1 LEYKV
6 KKQKIDIISWAVYI
20 SALAIV
26 LINLGSLFFPSLI
39 ISTLVIGSEFEGNP
53 YEPGIWMIPV
63 LVVNLFLL
71 VFGILYYKKILPV
84 KIRNSVNF
92 IFKFEVPR
100 NVAIF
105 VVVGILFFYIGFAVN
120 DSVHD
125 ESKQMGDFEGVLKTV
140 ENWPA
145 LGEGEKYQLN
155 VLHVKNFFLKIS
167 LEVFQNIKIIP
178 FIASISLLLLT
189 YFFTFEISKKRFSGI
204 LAMLILAQSYTFL
217 RFDTVATYA
226 NFWTLFYLLSL
237 YLVIK
242 KWHLSPLSYLAS
254 IFSKPIT
261 AAYLPLSLFFIFRS
275 EIPKR
280 KKILV
285 TIPYLIIFVAIL
297 GIIFVGGPHLTN
309 ITDFGFI
316 DFWNGFST
324 WGYQLRLDSL
334 FLLFVLPVTVG
345 LIFKSLQGLKM
356 ADALLVL
363 IAGIIIVM
371 PIMASI
377 TNYNLHPYR
386 YIVLIVFFAIAV
398 GTIFS
403 NKTMKQVGIQNKQK

>member
-1 LEYKV
+1 MEYKV
-6 KKQKIDIISWAVYI
+6 KKQKFDIISWAVYI

-26 LINLGSLFFPSLI
+26 LINLASLFFPSLI

-120 DSVHD
+120 DSVLD
-125 ESKQMGDFEGVLKTV
+125 ESKQMGDFEGVLRTV
-140 ENWPA
+140 ENWPF
-145 LGEGEKYQLN
+145 GEGGESKLN

-167 LEVFQNIKIIP
+167 LEVFQNIKIMP

-189 YFFTFEISKKRFSGI
+189 YFFTYEISKKRFAGI

-242 KWHLSPLSYLAS
+242 KWHLSPVSYLAS

-261 AAYLPLSLFFIFRS
+261 AAYLPLSMFFIFRS

-297 GIIFVGGPHLTN
+297 GIIFVGGPDLVT
-309 ITDFGFI
+309 ITDFRVI

-363 IAGIIIVM
+363 IAGIIFVM
-371 PIMASI
+371 PLMASI
-377 TNYNLHPYR
+377 TGYNLHPYR
-386 YIVLIVFFAIAV
+386 YIVLIVFFAVGV

-403 NKTMKQVGIQNKQK
+403 NKTKKQVGIQNIHK

>member
-1 LEYKV
+1 MEYKV
-6 KKQKIDIISWAVYI
+6 KKQKFDIISWAVYV

-26 LINLGSLFFPSLI
+26 LINLAALFFPSLI
-39 ISTLVIGSEFEGNP
+39 ISTLIIGSEFEGNP

-63 LVVNLFLL
+63 LIVNLFLL

-105 VVVGILFFYIGFAVN
+105 VVVSILFFYIGFAVN
-120 DSVHD
+120 DSVLD
-125 ESKQMGDFEGVLKTV
+125 ESKQMGDFEGVLRTV
-140 ENWPA
+140 ENWPF
-145 LGEGEKYQLN
+145 GEGGISNLN

-167 LEVFQNIKIIP
+167 LEVFQNIKIMP

-189 YFFTFEISKKRFSGI
+189 YFFTLEISKKRFSGI
-204 LAMLILAQSYTFL
+204 LAMLFLAQSFTFL

-242 KWHLSPLSYLAS
+242 KWHLSPVSYIAS

-285 TIPYLIIFVAIL
+285 TIPYLIIFVTIL
-297 GIIFVGGPHLTN
+297 GIIYVDRPHLVT

-316 DFWNGFST
+316 DFLNGFST

-363 IAGIIIVM
+363 IAGIIVLM

-403 NKTMKQVGIQNKQK
+403 NKTKKQVGIQNKHK

>member
-6 KKQKIDIISWAVYI
+6 KKLKFDIISWAVYI

-26 LINLGSLFFPSLI
+26 LINLASLFFPSLI

-63 LVVNLFLL
+63 LSVNLFFL

-100 NVAIF
+100 NIALF
-105 VVVGILFFYIGFAVN
+105 VVVGILFFYVGFAVN

-125 ESKQMGDFEGVLKTV
+125 ESKQMGDFKAVLETV
-140 ENWPA
+140 ENWPF
-145 LGEGEKYQLN
+145 GEGLKSQLN

-167 LEVFQNIKIIP
+167 LEVFQNIKIVP
-178 FIASISLLLLT
+178 FLASISLLLLT
-189 YFFTFEISKKRFSGI
+189 YFFTLEISKKRFSGI
-204 LAMLILAQSYTFL
+204 LAMLVLAQSFTFL

-242 KWHLSPLSYLAS
+242 KWHLSPVSYLAS

-280 KKILV
+280 KKIFV

-297 GIIFVGGPHLTN
+297 GIIFAGGPDLVTLN
-309 ITDFGFI
+309 DFRFV
-316 DFWNGFST
+316 DFSNGFTT
-324 WGYQLRLDSL
+324 WGFQLRFDSL

-363 IAGIIIVM
+363 IAGIIFVM
-371 PIMASI
+371 RQPFSI
-377 TNYNLHPYR
+377 LEV
-386 YIVLIVFFAIAV
+386 I
-398 GTIFS
+398 
-403 NKTMKQVGIQNKQK
+403 

>member
-6 KKQKIDIISWAVYI
+6 KKQKFDIISWAVYI

-26 LINLGSLFFPSLI
+26 LINLASLFFPSLI
-39 ISTLVIGSEFEGNP
+39 ISTLIIGSEFEGNP

-125 ESKQMGDFEGVLKTV
+125 ESKQMGDFEGVLITV
-140 ENWPA
+140 ENWPFD
-145 LGEGEKYQLN
+145 EGGISKLN

-167 LEVFQNIKIIP
+167 LEVFQNIKIMP

-189 YFFTFEISKKRFSGI
+189 YFFTLEISKKRFSGI

-242 KWHLSPLSYLAS
+242 KWHLSPVSYLAS

-297 GIIFVGGPHLTN
+297 GIIYVDRPHLVT
-309 ITDFGFI
+309 ITDFNFI

-363 IAGIIIVM
+363 LAGIIVLM

-403 NKTMKQVGIQNKQK
+403 NKTKKQVGIQNKQK